1 MEQLTLAIAPRPE
14 ADFSHYLP
22 GPNGEALAAIAEW
35 AAGRGDPFL
44 YLFGAS
50 GSGKTHLLQA
60 ACREATRQGRIAM
73 YLPLGHPA
81 LTPEALEAVER
92 ADHLA
97 VDEIQSRA
105 DDPGWEQALFGAYNR
120 LRDAGR
126 RLLVAADVP
135 LAELPIAL
143 PDLRSRLGWG
153 PAYRLRLLGEGDC
166 ALLVRQAA
174 ERRGLRLTEAAVAF
188 IMRRSPRD
196 PRALLDLLDELDRLC
211 LRHQRRPSVW
221 LLRRLLG
228 PDQPSP
234 PRPAD
239 RPHRASGHD

>member
-14 ADFSHYLP
+14 ADFSDYLP
-22 GPNGEALAAIAEW
+22 GPNGEALAAIADW

-60 ACREATRQGRIAM
+60 ACCEAARRGRRAL
-73 YLPLGHPA
+73 YLPLDHAG
-81 LTPEALEAVER
+81 LTPAALEDLEQV
-92 ADHLA
+92 DHLGLDA
-97 VDEIQSRA
+97 IQTRA
-105 DDPGWEQALFGAYNR
+105 GDPAWEQALFGAYNR
-120 LRDAGR
+120 LRDTGR
-126 RLLVAADVP
+126 RLLVAAHVP

-153 PAYRLRLLGEGDC
+153 PAYRLRLLREGDC

-211 LRHQRRPSVW
+211 LRHQRRPSIW
-221 LLRRLLG
+221 LLRRLLDA
-228 PDQPSP
+228 DQPSP
-234 PRPAD
+234 SSPAD
-239 RPHRASGHD
+239 AAHRASGND